1 MADDGVTEQLDDN
14 AALFWLNKQ
23 LAAVPAGGA
32 KGSVRI
38 PRGAEL
44 RAESFVD
51 LADGTLLLALVRRI
65 SRTNGSGARTVRA
78 TGRPPVELPS
88 GVAVFGG
95 VCGRCQH
102 ACGRAM
108 AACTRVV
115 QPQGTR
121 ADREVP

>member
-23 LAAVPAGGA
+23 LAAAPAGGA
-32 KGSVRI
+32 KGSARI
-38 PRGAEL
+38 PRGAAL
-44 RAESFVD
+44 RAESFLD

-65 SRTNGSGARTVRA
+65 SRTNGYGARTVCA
-78 TGRPPVELPS
+78 QLWSFPQ
-88 GVAVFGG
+88 VAVFGG
-95 VCGRCQH
+95 VSGGCQH